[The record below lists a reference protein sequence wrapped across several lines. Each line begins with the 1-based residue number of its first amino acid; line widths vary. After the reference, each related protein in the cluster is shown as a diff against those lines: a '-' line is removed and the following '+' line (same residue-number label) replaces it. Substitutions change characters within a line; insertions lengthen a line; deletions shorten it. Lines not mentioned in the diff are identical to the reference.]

1 MNQELETKNGIFG
14 QIVWLFLGVIG
25 GIGAAYYLIPVL
37 LPGVTASL
45 SGMDEKV
52 YWYLSRASAI
62 IAYILL
68 WLSMVLGLL
77 LSTKM
82 SKTWPSPA
90 KATEI
95 HQFISL
101 LGLFF
106 VGFHALILIGDVY
119 LAPTLWQLLIPFGGF
134 TYQPQWVIWGQ
145 FGLYL
150 WILLV
155 LSFYVRKIIG
165 RKTWRALHFA
175 SFLLFLFA
183 MIHGIGS
190 GTDTAEPIIQFIY
203 WASAG
208 SMIFLVLF
216 RTIAAIFPEPRSQ
229 LRKVVKV
236 VNKVSE
242 QT

>member
-1 MNQELETKNGIFG
+1 MNQEVDNSKDILG
-14 QIVWLFLGVIG
+14 QVIWLFLGVIG
-25 GIGAAYYLIPVL
+25 GIGAAYYLLPL
-37 LPGVTASL
+37 MLPGITVSL
-45 SGMDEKV
+45 SGVDEKV

-77 LSTKM
+77 LSTRM
-82 SKTWPSPA
+82 SKTWPGPA
-90 KATEI
+90 KAMEI

-106 VGFHALILIGDVY
+106 VGFHALILLGDAY
-119 LAPTLWQLLIPFGGF
+119 LAPTLWQLFIPFAGF

-165 RKTWRALHFA
+165 RKTWRVLHFG
-175 SFLLFLFA
+175 SFLMFLFA

-190 GTDTAEPIIQFIY
+190 GTDTTEPAMQFVY
-203 WASAG
+203 WTSAG
-208 SMIFLVLF
+208 SMVFLILF
-216 RTIAAIFPEPRSQ
+216 RIIAAIFPEPKPQR
-229 LRKVVKV
+229 RKVVKQV
-236 VNKVSE
+236 GE
-242 QT
+242 QA